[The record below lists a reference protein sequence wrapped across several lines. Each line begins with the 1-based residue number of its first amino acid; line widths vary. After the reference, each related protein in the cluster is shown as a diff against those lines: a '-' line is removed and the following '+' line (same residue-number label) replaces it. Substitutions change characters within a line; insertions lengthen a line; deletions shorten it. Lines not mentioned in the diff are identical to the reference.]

1 MQAKKFFKKY
11 RLNKAGQATVEMV
24 LIASL
29 LTASSYLVLNKFKDP
44 NFKNPLVQFV
54 SGPWQALAGMIESG
68 NWNKRNPSICG
79 PACQNHPDQDSKR
92 WSAEGT
98 TP

>member
-1 MQAKKFFKKY
+1 MQAKKKKG

-44 NFKNPLVQFV
+44 NFKNPLTEFV
-54 SGPWQALAGMIESG
+54 SGPWKALAGMIESG
-68 NWNKRNPSICG
+68 NWEKRNPETCG
-79 PACQNHPDQDSKR
+79 LACMEHPNQAKKM
-92 WSAEGT
+92 WSAEGN
-98 TP
+98 TPR

>member
-1 MQAKKFFKKY
+1 MKANFFLKKH

-44 NFKNPLVQFV
+44 NFKNPLVEFI

-68 NWNKRNPSICG
+68 NWNKRDHGGCG
-79 PACQNHPDQDSKR
+79 PACSEHPNQEDKM
-92 WSAEGT
+92 WAAEGNR
-98 TP
+98 P